1 MMIPPMRQY
10 QLSTSL
16 NIAADVAST
25 SCNSS
30 KLRFPRKKT
39 NLKALKSQFTR
50 SQLCCWH
57 KEQDPS
63 LKVETALV
71 VLTKECGTP
80 RSCP

>member
-30 KLRFPRKKT
+30 KLISFPTKKKPT
-39 NLKALKSQFTR
+39 KSA
-50 SQLCCWH
+50 
-57 KEQDPS
+57 S
-63 LKVETALV
+63 LPDDLVEANRTD
-71 VLTKECGTP
+71 G
-80 RSCP
+80 